1 MTQKRT
7 KGAMTLHRRTFEAKK
22 FAKDSADRERLNLDP
37 LTSEFNPSY
46 KYLVR
51 EVALMSDGYPNPA
64 QEFHNREFRTKLEA
78 ELYISLG

>member
-22 FAKDSADRERLNLDP
+22 FPKGSADRDRLNLDA
-37 LTSEFNPSY
+37 LTSEYSPSY

-51 EVALMSDGYPNPA
+51 EVALMSDGSPNTA
-64 QEFHNREFRTKLEA
+64 QGHHNREFRTKLEA

>member
-7 KGAMTLHRRTFEAKK
+7 KGAMTLHRRTFEANK
-22 FAKDSADRERLNLDP
+22 FPKGSPERERLNLDA

-46 KYLVR
+46 RYLVR
-51 EVALMSDGYPNPA
+51 EVALMSDGSPNTA
-64 QEFHNREFRTKLEA
+64 QGHHDHSFRTKLEA